1 MKNLIT
7 ILILLVAVGCG
18 KSEVEKLEAENKRL
32 KAQLENKKLNS
43 NLEADNQKLKD
54 DLLELDIVGEYEFTN
69 RVGDTYTQVFLENG
83 VYEHYRNGDEFPEAK
98 WTVSN
103 GQIHIKYPPSDNIY
117 SYRIIYRINPDRSI
131 TDIAEIEDGNRTEK
145 EESYQFTYKK
155 IK

>member
-1 MKNLIT
+1 MKYLLILIT
-7 ILILLVAVGCG
+7 IMLVGGCN
-18 KSEVEKLEAENKRL
+18 KTPTLEESVL
-32 KAQLENKKLNS
+32 
-43 NLEADNQKLKD
+43 
-54 DLLELDIVGEYEFTN
+54 GEYEDKGYED
-69 RVGDTYTQVFLENG
+69 GDTYTQVFLENG